1 MRTNTCVSYLAKS
14 ALALASA
21 SADGAADAVAF
32 RGFASAALV
41 DGVQIA
47 HPLRL
52 ARSANVVVRSH
63 RTAAAYK
70 RKWHSRRFRERG
82 SQPLNRYLLRK
93 SITLGREDC
102 DRVRI
107 QKRSKARA
115 VTIPF

>member
-14 ALALASA
+14 SLALASA

-82 SQPLNRYLLRK
+82 SRSLNRY
-93 SITLGREDC
+93 
-102 DRVRI
+102 
-107 QKRSKARA
+107 
-115 VTIPF
+115 

>member
-14 ALALASA
+14 SLALASA

-52 ARSANVVVRSH
+52 ARSANVSWSVLIVLRPLT
-63 RTAAAYK
+63 RENGTRAALESGEA
-70 RKWHSRRFRERG
+70 
-82 SQPLNRYLLRK
+82 
-93 SITLGREDC
+93 
-102 DRVRI
+102 DR
-107 QKRSKARA
+107 
-115 VTIPF
+115 

>member
-14 ALALASA
+14 SLALASA

-63 RTAAAYK
+63 RTAATYK

-82 SQPLNRYLLRK
+82 SRPLNRYSPRWFSLRLDVQ
-93 SITLGREDC
+93 SSSQVLQRDGCLCHRT
-102 DRVRI
+102 
-107 QKRSKARA
+107 
-115 VTIPF
+115 